1 MNKIEELIAET
12 KLNEILHRKEDGEK
26 KTVLW
31 VLAIVGA
38 IAAVAA
44 IAFAV
49 YKFVTPDYLDD
60 FDEEFDEE
68 LEDYFSDGDD
78 EE

>member
-12 KLNEILHRKEDGEK
+12 KLNEILRRKEDGEK

-60 FDEEFDEE
+60 FDEEFDED